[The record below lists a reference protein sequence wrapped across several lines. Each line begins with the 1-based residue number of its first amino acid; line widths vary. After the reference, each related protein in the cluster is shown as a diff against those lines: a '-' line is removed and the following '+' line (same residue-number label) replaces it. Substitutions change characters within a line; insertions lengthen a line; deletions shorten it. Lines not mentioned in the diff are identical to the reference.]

1 MKINVKIKD
10 AIKDFRFLLN
20 RGYRRSV
27 AIDFVSNHYRL
38 SKQERHLLTRAIFSD
53 AEIKARRKKLTQ
65 IGKIKGKHLAVDGYN
80 VIITLESMLQNRLL
94 ILCDDGFVR
103 DISAVFG
110 KHKITETTLKALNKL
125 FKLLSKYPP
134 AEIQFFLDQP
144 VSHSGELAGLIRGYI
159 KKNNLVGE
167 AITTKAADRAIIEAV
182 KKGGIVASS
191 DRSLIEKARFVV
203 NIPNYFARNVIKVS

>member
-53 AEIKARRKKLTQ
+53 DEIKARRKKLTQ

-80 VIITLESMLQNRLL
+80 VIITLESMLQNRPL

-110 KHKITETTLKALNKL
+110 KHKITGTTLRALNKL

-167 AITTKAADRAIIEAV
+167 AITTKAVDRAIIEAV
-182 KKGGIVASS
+182 KKGGIAASS
-191 DRSLIEKARFVV
+191 DRSLIEKARSVV
-203 NIPNYFARNVIKVS
+203 NIPNYFAKNVIRVR